1 MTENRPAGEESLMSH
16 LLELRSRLVKALLTL
31 AIVFIALI
39 PFAND
44 IYSLL
49 AKPLLDDLHGGQ
61 LIATAP
67 LGAFTVPLKCAFFAA
82 LMISV
87 PMILYQLWAFIA
99 PGLYKNEKRLAR
111 PLLVVATLLF
121 YAGCAFTYFGL
132 LPVMFGYLFSI
143 TPEGVVM
150 MPDIG
155 EYLDFVLVMFL
166 AGGVSFEVPI
176 AVIIAVL
183 LGWVKPAQLSEWR
196 GYVIVAIFIIA
207 AIITPPD
214 GLSQL
219 MLAIPMCLLYEIGII
234 ASRVLVRNRKI
245 DLTARS

>member
-1 MTENRPAGEESLMSH
+1 MTEAKPPEESLMSH
-16 LLELRSRLVKALLTL
+16 LLELRSRLMKAMLTL
-31 AIVFIALI
+31 AIVFIVLV

-61 LIATAP
+61 LIAIKP

-82 LMISV
+82 LMISIPV
-87 PMILYQLWAFIA
+87 ILYQIWAFVA
-99 PGLYKNEKRLAR
+99 PGLYKSEKRLAR

-121 YAGCAFTYFGL
+121 YGGCAFTYFGL
-132 LPVMFGYLFSI
+132 LPVMFKYLFSI
-143 TPEGVVM
+143 TPEGVAM

-183 LGWVKPAQLSEWR
+183 LGWVKPSQLGEWR
-196 GYVIVAIFIIA
+196 GYVIVGIFIIA
-207 AIITPPD
+207 AVITPPD

-219 MLAIPMCLLYEIGII
+219 MLAIPMCLLYELGILV
-234 ASRVLVRNRKI
+234 ARLLVRNRKV
-245 DLTARS
+245 DAAVN

>member
-1 MTENRPAGEESLMSH
+1 MSDPKPAEESLMSH
-16 LLELRSRLVKALLTL
+16 LLELRSRLVKALMTL
-31 AIVFIALI
+31 ALVFVVLV

-49 AKPLLDDLHGGQ
+49 AKPLLDDLQGGQ

-82 LMISV
+82 LMIAM
-87 PMILYQLWAFIA
+87 PMMLYQLWAFVA
-99 PGLYKNEKRLAR
+99 PGLYKNEKRMAR

-121 YAGCAFTYFGL
+121 YAGCTFTYFGL

-143 TPEGVVM
+143 TPEGVTM

-155 EYLDFVLVMFL
+155 EYLDFVLIMFL
-166 AGGVSFEVPI
+166 AGGISFEVPV

-219 MLAIPMCLLYEIGII
+219 MLAIPMCLLYEIGIL
-234 ASRVLVRNRKI
+234 AARFVVKNRKI

>member
-1 MTENRPAGEESLMSH
+1 MTEAKPAEESLMSH
-16 LLELRSRLVKALLTL
+16 LLELRSRLMKAMLTL
-31 AIVFIALI
+31 AIVFIVLV

-61 LIATAP
+61 LIAIKP

-82 LMISV
+82 LMISIPV
-87 PMILYQLWAFIA
+87 ILYQIWAFVA
-99 PGLYKNEKRLAR
+99 PGLYKSEKRLAR
-111 PLLVVATLLF
+111 PILVVATLLF

-132 LPVMFGYLFSI
+132 LPVMFNYLFSI
-143 TPEGVVM
+143 TPEGVAM

-176 AVIIAVL
+176 AVVIAVL

-196 GYVIVAIFIIA
+196 GYVIVGIFIIA

-219 MLAIPMCLLYEIGII
+219 MLAIPMCLLYEMGILV
-234 ASRVLVRNRKI
+234 SRLLVRNRKA
-245 DLTARS
+245 DSPA

>member
-1 MTENRPAGEESLMSH
+1 M
-16 LLELRSRLVKALLTL
+16 
-31 AIVFIALI
+31 
-39 PFAND
+39 
-44 IYSLL
+44 
-49 AKPLLDDLHGGQ
+49 
-61 LIATAP
+61 
-67 LGAFTVPLKCAFFAA
+67 
-82 LMISV
+82 
-87 PMILYQLWAFIA
+87 
-99 PGLYKNEKRLAR
+99 AR

-121 YAGCAFTYFGL
+121 YAGCTFTYFGL

-143 TPEGVVM
+143 TPEGVTM

-155 EYLDFVLVMFL
+155 EYLDFVLIMFL
-166 AGGVSFEVPI
+166 AGGISFEVPV

-219 MLAIPMCLLYEIGII
+219 MLAIPMCLLYEIGIL
-234 ASRVLVRNRKI
+234 AARFVVKNRKI

>member
-1 MTENRPAGEESLMSH
+1 MTDSKPAEDSLMSH
-16 LLELRSRLVKALLTL
+16 LLELRSRLVKALMAL
-31 AIVFIALI
+31 AIVFVVLI

-44 IYSLL
+44 IYYLL
-49 AKPLLDDLHGGQ
+49 AKPLLDDLHGGT

-82 LMISV
+82 LMISMPV
-87 PMILYQLWAFIA
+87 MLYQIWAFVA

-111 PLLVVATLLF
+111 PLLVAATLLF

-143 TPEGVVM
+143 TPEGVTM

-155 EYLDFVLVMFL
+155 EYLDFVLIMFL
-166 AGGVSFEVPI
+166 AGGISFEVPI

-196 GYVIVAIFIIA
+196 GYVIVGIFIVA

-219 MLAIPMCLLYEIGII
+219 MLAIPMCLLFELGII
-234 ASRVLVRNRKI
+234 ASRLLVRNRKV
-245 DLTARS
+245 DAPA

>member
-1 MTENRPAGEESLMSH
+1 MSDSKPAEESLMSH
-16 LLELRSRLVKALLTL
+16 LLELRSRLVKALMTL
-31 AIVFIALI
+31 ALVFVALV

-49 AKPLLDDLHGGQ
+49 AMPLLDDLQGGQ

-82 LMISV
+82 LMIAM
-87 PMILYQLWAFIA
+87 PMMLYQLWAFVA
-99 PGLYKNEKRLAR
+99 PGLYKNEKRMAR

-121 YAGCAFTYFGL
+121 YAGCTFTYFGL

-143 TPEGVVM
+143 TPEGVTM

-155 EYLDFVLVMFL
+155 EYLDFVLIMFL
-166 AGGVSFEVPI
+166 AGGISFEVPV

-219 MLAIPMCLLYEIGII
+219 MLAIPMCLLYEIGIL
-234 ASRVLVRNRKI
+234 AARFVVKNRKI

>member
-1 MTENRPAGEESLMSH
+1 MTENRPVGEESLMSH

-143 TPEGVVM
+143 TPEGVV
-150 MPDIG
+150 
-155 EYLDFVLVMFL
+155 FL

-234 ASRVLVRNRKI
+234 TSRILVRNRKI
-245 DLTARS
+245 DLAARS